1 MRSRTI
7 SILLLLYILLS
18 LTANVSADAVFT
30 NDINITDRITFT
42 INETYT
48 EVDAR
53 EFRQAL
59 DADKSGNVTVT
70 EVEQFKTTFL
80 NTRSIEFG
88 GYLLIDDGAVPLQIE
103 SVEMEFVNAGGNT
116 TSDDPLNTTTLIRY
130 NMQSPFPSGEH
141 QLWILGHPLIQ
152 VMKITLP
159 TDIDVVSVDGLDNMT
174 TSTGNGRIILEGRSG
189 IRSFMVND
197 RPTFEYATAIN
208 IYKKPFY
215 AKSCFLLLLAI
226 TELLLAALALY
237 MIKKQKV
244 K

>member
-1 MRSRTI
+1 MRSKTV
-7 SILLLLYILLS
+7 SILLLLFILLS
-18 LTANVSADAVFT
+18 VTANVSADAIYT
-30 NDINITDRITFT
+30 NDIDITDSISFT

-48 EVDAR
+48 DMDAR
-53 EFRQAL
+53 EFRQTL

-70 EVEQFKTTFL
+70 EIEQFKTTFL

-103 SVEMEFVNAGGNT
+103 SVEMGFVNAGGNINTEPINVT
-116 TSDDPLNTTTLIRY
+116 TVITYEI
-130 NMQSPFPSGEH
+130 MSPIPSGEH
-141 QLWILGHPLIQ
+141 QLWILGHPLIH

-159 TDIDVVSVDGLDNMT
+159 SGMDVVSVDGLDNMT
-174 TSTGNGRIILEGRSG
+174 TSTENGRIILEGRSG
-189 IRSFMVND
+189 VRSFMVKD
-197 RPTFEYATAIN
+197 RPTFEYATAVN

-215 AKSCFLLLLAI
+215 AKSCFLLSLAI
-226 TELLLAALALY
+226 TEVLLAALALY